1 MDHAEEN
8 SCCYCAH
15 GGRRAVLGPYPTL
28 QLSFAVEPD
37 SELEAEIL
45 GADVAVEDVV
55 GDFMVLQPHGAVLV
69 CAIGALAWGACCGAY
84 LSVALPVAGAA
95 GAVAP
100 RAEAGWRRL

>member
-45 GADVAVEDVV
+45 GADVAVEDE
-55 GDFMVLQPHGAVLV
+55 DPLATEDSAMGAFSRTIVS
-69 CAIGALAWGACCGAY
+69 
-84 LSVALPVAGAA
+84 SVDGGVSM
-95 GAVAP
+95 
-100 RAEAGWRRL
+100 